1 MRLYFKGTVSLLGIA
16 GMLPMLHSSKL
27 QVTGQ
32 VLQIQLVVTGSVAS
46 FNFFALPL
54 QARKWGCMP
63 NLERKGY
70 TQLTVDYYNTCAKST
85 MEHAKSMQYL
95 ASGTTS
101 AISTRIFPNCAKLY
115 INISTSLMSP

>member
-70 TQLTVDYYNTCAKST
+70 TQLTVDYTIPAQNQQWSMPNPCNILLLELLRGYPQEYFRTVPNYTST
-85 MEHAKSMQYL
+85 YPQA
-95 ASGTTS
+95 
-101 AISTRIFPNCAKLY
+101 
-115 INISTSLMSP
+115 